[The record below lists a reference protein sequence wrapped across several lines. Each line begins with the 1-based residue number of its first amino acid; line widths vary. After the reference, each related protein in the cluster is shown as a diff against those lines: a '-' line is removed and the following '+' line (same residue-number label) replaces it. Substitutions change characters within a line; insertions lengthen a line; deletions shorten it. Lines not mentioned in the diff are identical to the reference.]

1 MAEWK
6 IGPTFVDECRAAGID
21 MNGWSWSIF
30 DGNFAFN
37 ADVPQATRDAV
48 ATVYA
53 AHDPAAQTDPPTVPY
68 PPGSAPVTVPPPPP
82 PPPPPEPL
90 PTRWL
95 IDRQVVI
102 ERLEAVHRFGA
113 FMDVLD
119 DSNQLTRELW
129 AARYRVW
136 NDDPLVVG
144 LIQQASADPAAIL
157 ARP

>member
-1 MAEWK
+1 MYKLNSE
-6 IGPTFVDECRAAGID
+6 GPGVIRLA
-21 MNGWSWSIF
+21 
-30 DGNFAFN
+30 DGAFIPEDQGN
-37 ADVPQATRDAV
+37 ADWRVYQEWLAEGNTPAPADARF
-48 ATVYA
+48 T
-53 AHDPAAQTDPPTVPY
+53 PP
-68 PPGSAPVTVPPPPP
+68 SPPPPEV
-82 PPPPPEPL
+82 PPPPEPL

-129 AARYRVW
+129 AARYRIW

-144 LIQQASADPAAIL
+144 LIQQASADPMAIL